1 MAHRLRRY
9 QDDRRAARP
18 AHPPLR
24 HRRDRQRKLALQD
37 TRLRTEEG
45 LIRLRHPDRC
55 AGSGLP
61 LPVAKGVKIRRRS
74 GVKIARRLTGRGTSE
89 AHQRHRGD
97 GMRRCRHAGREERV
111 EPAQQAELQHPR
123 CDLRRADQRS
133 CRDGD
138 SRAGP
143 GGLQKAWQMR
153 GHGGRVEPGRGKD
166 EGQQHSARRDGG
178 GPSST
183 GVATPAAVL
192 VPFGSHAFSG
202 NATARWISAQPRQAS
217 RQPHVASI
225 SPESGQPTVLAI
237 PAMRVMPVIGPR
249 ASLP

>member
-1 MAHRLRRY
+1 MQDAGGRIQPADPPPVSRRPE
-9 QDDRRAARP
+9 Q
-18 AHPPLR
+18 
-24 HRRDRQRKLALQD
+24 RQRQSALGYREDPVPRPMQE
-37 TRLRTEEG
+37 REG
-45 LIRLRHPDRC
+45 I
-55 AGSGLP
+55 
-61 LPVAKGVKIRRRS
+61 
-74 GVKIARRLTGRGTSE
+74 GRGTSE

-97 GMRRCRHAGREERV
+97 GMRRCRHAGRDERV

-237 PAMRVMPVIGPR
+237 PAMRVMPVIGTR